1 MDSPGVTLIPMDSD
15 HRRICKFSGKDDVL
29 YQKVRNRIVE
39 FVENASAA
47 DKKPVPVCSIRTDR
61 GYLGKELQG

>member
-1 MDSPGVTLIPMDSD
+1 MDSPGVTLMIPMDSD

-39 FVENASAA
+39 FAENALAV
-47 DKKPVPVCSIRTDR
+47 KEKPIPVCPMRKI
-61 GYLGKELQG
+61 G